1 MKTMRLSGWA
11 GILGVLLA
19 LLVFGAARAQTA
31 APVITAP
38 QAGQTLQGVVMVTGS
53 SAVEGFLSA
62 DVAFAYADDPT
73 GTWFLIAA
81 SDQPVSEGVL
91 AVWDTTGITDGVYDL
106 RLRVFL
112 VDGTSLEDL
121 VPDLRV
127 RNYTPP
133 DTPTPTPAPTPTET
147 PVLLTPVVPTATPLP
162 TLTPSPF
169 PTPTPLP
176 TNPAV
181 LPPAEVYRSA
191 GYGALIIL
199 AAFALLGAYFLLRR
213 K

>member
-1 MKTMRLSGWA
+1 MKTMRLPGLA
-11 GILGVLLA
+11 GIGVLLA
-19 LLVFGAARAQTA
+19 LLLFGSAQAQTA

-38 QAGQTLQGVVMVTGS
+38 QAGQTLQGVVTVTGS

-62 DVAFAYADDPT
+62 EVAFAYTDDST
-73 GTWFLIAA
+73 GTWFLISV

-91 AVWDTTGITDGVYDL
+91 AVWDTTGITDGIYNL

-112 VDGTSLEDL
+112 ADGTFLDAL

-127 RNYTPP
+127 RNDTPP
-133 DTPTPTPAPTPTET
+133 DTPTPAPTPTPTET
-147 PVLLTPVVPTATPLP
+147 PVLATPIVPTATPSP
-162 TLTPSPF
+162 TLTPSSF

-176 TNPAV
+176 PNPAV
-181 LPPAEVYRSA
+181 LPPTEVYRSA

-199 AAFALLGAYFLLRR
+199 AAFAFVGIYFLLRR
-213 K
+213 N